1 MTTLSIRALIVE
13 DSEDDAE
20 LILKL
25 FKKEGHVVH
34 HEIVSSSQKMQ
45 EALSNEQWDVI
56 ISDYS
61 MSGFTGIEA
70 LEILK
75 ATVLDI
81 PFILVSGKIDEETAV
96 EAMKKGAVD
105 YISKNNLSRLVPAVE
120 REIKD
125 CEIRKKQMK
134 MHSEFIESEERFRLA
149 FDNANI
155 GMCLVDLKGNFTKVN
170 QKLCEILGYSK
181 EELEG
186 LNTSTITYEGDRST
200 GPEFIKN
207 AVEGKSSNIVF
218 EKRYIHKDGDIVC
231 AEVSSSLVKDEKGSP
246 LYFISQVK
254 DITKKKNAEEAL
266 RKSEENYRLIVDNT
280 SDLIFR
286 IDMNGN
292 FIFMSKSVEKHT
304 GYTDHEIVGE
314 NIKDFLSPRSYAD
327 AIERIKQRL
336 DGVEKLPKYE
346 VDVISKGGGNI
357 PFELNTS
364 PIYVDEKIESI
375 LIVARDISERKKSE
389 EKIKH
394 RLIFEETIATISK
407 RFTKVEDLDQS
418 INLSLNELG
427 EISKSD
433 RVYVFKFNQDL
444 TKIDNTHEWCRNG
457 VSPQIG
463 YLKGLSADA
472 FPWWMEN
479 INKNRIILVKDVA
492 KLPPEASIEK
502 ETLEGWGIKSFL
514 VVSIYVKTRL
524 YGFVGFDNVFEYVS
538 WAKEDIDIITLF
550 SEILGSAFER
560 NKMLNELKESEEN
573 YRTIVEGQTEFIARI
588 LPDGTH
594 IFANDALCTYLGL
607 KKEEIIGKKIT
618 DMQNGPDTPEEDM
631 KKLLEHFNSFNQDTP
646 INTIENRFIFSN
658 GEVRWVEWAD
668 KAIFDENDNIIE
680 FQSVGRDITDKK
692 MKDEEISLLY
702 NAIEQAPTIVVITD
716 KQGTIEYVNPKFIE
730 ITGYDSSE
738 AIGKSPRILKTGF
751 LPKEHFEALWKSISS
766 GKTWKGEFHNRKKDG
781 SMYWESASISPV
793 KNSIG
798 EITHFIKVSEDIT
811 YKKLAEKDILDKEET
826 LRGILSATPIGI
838 NLIGGR
844 SIVWCNYFMTE
855 ITGYSQQELVG
866 RNTKPLYASEDEY
879 QRFGDLYKQ
888 SFDGPVSFETQWITK
903 DRRVIDVLILLNPL
917 DPYDLSK
924 GYITIVSDITKTKKS
939 QKQLDE
945 NLEYFAHLVDQ
956 IRNPLAIMSGF
967 VQVETENE
975 KLKERLLKQI
985 DRIEELIKQLD
996 QGWMDTEDT
1005 RRFLKRYL

>member
-280 SDLIFR
+280 SDLVFR
-286 IDMNGN
+286 IDLNGN

-304 GYTDHEIVGE
+304 GYTDHEIVGK
-314 NIKDFLSPRSYAD
+314 NIKDFLSPRSYVD
-327 AIERIKQRL
+327 AVERIKQRL
-336 DGVEKLPKYE
+336 NGVENLPKYE
-346 VDVISKGGGNI
+346 VDVISKDGRGI

-364 PIYVDEKIESI
+364 PIYSDGKIESI
-375 LIVARDISERKKSE
+375 LIVARDVSERKKSE
-389 EKIKH
+389 
-394 RLIFEETIATISK
+394 
-407 RFTKVEDLDQS
+407 
-418 INLSLNELG
+418 
-427 EISKSD
+427 
-433 RVYVFKFNQDL
+433 
-444 TKIDNTHEWCRNG
+444 
-457 VSPQIG
+457 
-463 YLKGLSADA
+463 
-472 FPWWMEN
+472 
-479 INKNRIILVKDVA
+479 
-492 KLPPEASIEK
+492 
-502 ETLEGWGIKSFL
+502 
-514 VVSIYVKTRL
+514 
-524 YGFVGFDNVFEYVS
+524 
-538 WAKEDIDIITLF
+538 
-550 SEILGSAFER
+550 
-560 NKMLNELKESEEN
+560 
-573 YRTIVEGQTEFIARI
+573 
-588 LPDGTH
+588 
-594 IFANDALCTYLGL
+594 
-607 KKEEIIGKKIT
+607 KKIT
-618 DMQNGPDTPEEDM
+618 ESEKNIRSCLRTIWPE
-631 KKLLEHFNSFNQDTP
+631 
-646 INTIENRFIFSN
+646 
-658 GEVRWVEWAD
+658 
-668 KAIFDENDNIIE
+668 
-680 FQSVGRDITDKK
+680 
-692 MKDEEISLLY
+692 
-702 NAIEQAPTIVVITD
+702 
-716 KQGTIEYVNPKFIE
+716 FIE
-730 ITGYDSSE
+730 VHWMELFLNVILHLPIFWDIKVLTRLKIYLPGTY
-738 AIGKSPRILKTGF
+738 ILKLGTE
-751 LPKEHFEALWKSISS
+751 P
-766 GKTWKGEFHNRKKDG
+766 
-781 SMYWESASISPV
+781 
-793 KNSIG
+793 
-798 EITHFIKVSEDIT
+798 
-811 YKKLAEKDILDKEET
+811 
-826 LRGILSATPIGI
+826 
-838 NLIGGR
+838 NL
-844 SIVWCNYFMTE
+844 
-855 ITGYSQQELVG
+855 
-866 RNTKPLYASEDEY
+866 
-879 QRFGDLYKQ
+879 
-888 SFDGPVSFETQWITK
+888 
-903 DRRVIDVLILLNPL
+903 
-917 DPYDLSK
+917 
-924 GYITIVSDITKTKKS
+924 
-939 QKQLDE
+939 
-945 NLEYFAHLVDQ
+945 
-956 IRNPLAIMSGF
+956 
-967 VQVETENE
+967 
-975 KLKERLLKQI
+975 
-985 DRIEELIKQLD
+985 
-996 QGWMDTEDT
+996 
-1005 RRFLKRYL
+1005 

>member
-1 MTTLSIRALIVE
+1 
-13 DSEDDAE
+13 
-20 LILKL
+20 
-25 FKKEGHVVH
+25 
-34 HEIVSSSQKMQ
+34 MQ
-45 EALSNEQWDVI
+45 EALSREQWDVI

-61 MSGFTGIEA
+61 MPGFTGIKA

-75 ATVLDI
+75 ATGLDI
-81 PFILVSGKIDEETAV
+81 PFIIVSGKIDEETAV

-105 YISKNNLSRLVPAVE
+105 YISKNNLARLIPAVE

-125 CEIRKKQMK
+125 CEIRKKQKK
-134 MHSEFIESEERFRLA
+134 MHSELIESEERFRLA
-149 FDNANI
+149 FNNANI

-186 LNTSTITYEGDRST
+186 FNTRDFTYERDKST

-207 AVEGKSSNIVF
+207 ALEGKSSNIVF
-218 EKRYIHKDGDIVC
+218 EKRYINKNGDTVW
-231 AEVSSSLVKDEKGSP
+231 AEVSSSIVKDEKGSP
-246 LYFISQVK
+246 LYFISQIK
-254 DITKKKNAEEAL
+254 DITKKKNTEEAL

-292 FIFMSKSVEKHT
+292 FIFMSKSVEEHT
-304 GYTDHEIVGE
+304 GYTDHEIVGK
-314 NIKDFLSPRSYAD
+314 NIKDFLPPRSYAD
-327 AIERIKQRL
+327 ATRRIKQRL

-346 VDVISKGGGNI
+346 VDVVSKDGKSI
-357 PFELNTS
+357 TFELNTS

-375 LIVARDISERKKSE
+375 LIVARDVSERKESE
-389 EKIKH
+389 EKIKN
-394 RLIFEETIATISK
+394 RLLFEETIATISK
-407 RFTKVEDLDQS
+407 RFTKIEDLNQS

-427 EISKSD
+427 EISKAD
-433 RVYVFKFNQDL
+433 RVYIFKFNEDM

-457 VSPQIG
+457 VSPQIE
-463 YLKGLSADA
+463 YLKGISADA
-472 FPWWMEN
+472 FPWWMEK
-479 INKNRIILVKDVA
+479 INNSRIILVKDVA
-492 KLPPEASIEK
+492 KLPPEASSEK
-502 ETLEGWGIKSFL
+502 ETLESWGVKSFL
-514 VVSIYVKTRL
+514 VVPIYVKTRL
-524 YGFVGFDNVFEYVS
+524 YGFVGFDNMFEHVS
-538 WAKEDIDIITLF
+538 WEKEDIDIITLF

-560 NKMLNELKESEEN
+560 NKMLHELKESEEN

-594 IFANDALCTYLGL
+594 IFANDALCKYLGL

-618 DMQNGPDTPEEDM
+618 DIKNGPDTPEEDM
-631 KKLLEHFNSFNQDTP
+631 KKLLEHFASFNEENP
-646 INTIENRFIFSN
+646 IKSIENRFIFQN
-658 GEVRWVEWAD
+658 GEVRWAEWKD
-668 KAIFDENDNIIE
+668 KAVFDENGNIIE
-680 FQSVGRDITDKK
+680 FQSIGRDVTDKK
-692 MKDEEISLLY
+692 MMNEEINLLY

-716 KQGTIEYVNPKFIE
+716 KQGNIEYVNPKFIE
-730 ITGYDSSE
+730 ITGYDLPE
-738 AIGKSPRILKTGF
+738 ALGKSLRMLKTGF

-766 GKTWKGEFHNRKKDG
+766 GKIWKGEFYNRKKDG
-781 SMYWESASISPV
+781 TTYWESASISPV

-811 YKKLAEKDILDKEET
+811 YKKLAEKDIQEKEET

-838 NLIGGR
+838 NLMQER
-844 SIVWCNYFMTE
+844 SIVWCNYYMKE
-855 ITGYSQQELVG
+855 ITGYSEQELVG
-866 RNTKPLYASEDEY
+866 RNTKLLYVNEEEY
-879 QRFGDLYKQ
+879 QRFGDLYREK
-888 SFDGPVSFETQWITK
+888 FEGPLRFETQWITK
-903 DRRVIDVLILLNPL
+903 DKRVIDVLILLNPL
-917 DPYDLSK
+917 NSYDLSK
-924 GYITIVSDITKTKKS
+924 GYITIVSDITKSKKS

-975 KLKERLLKQI
+975 KLKERLLRQI
-985 DRIEELIKQLD
+985 DRIEELVKQLD

-1005 RRFLKRYL
+1005 RRFLKRYI